1 MAVPPAWAKLPEPAR
16 SKPADEPANPPLAAG
31 AVEKLLLSR
40 RELEL
45 PDGRYLLL
53 YSNLEPVPGDA

>member
-1 MAVPPAWAKLPEPAR
+1 MPEAAR
-16 SKPADEPANPPLAAG
+16 SRPGDEPANPPRAAA
-31 AVEKLLLSR
+31 AVEKPLLSR

-53 YSNLEPVPGDA
+53 YSNLEPGPADA